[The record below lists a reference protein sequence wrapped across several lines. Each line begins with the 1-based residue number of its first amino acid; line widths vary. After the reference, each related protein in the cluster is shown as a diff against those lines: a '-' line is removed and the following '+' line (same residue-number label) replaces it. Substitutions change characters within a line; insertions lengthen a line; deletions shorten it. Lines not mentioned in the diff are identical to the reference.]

1 MSCTDSGGS
10 LSLAVTAAVALA
22 QGRTEEEITRMAM
35 FFTVLGDS
43 LALLALLYTVAQI
56 PYRLISGP

>member
-43 LALLALLYTVAQI
+43 LALLPLDA
-56 PYRLISGP
+56 PEEISGP

>member
-22 QGRTEEEITRMAM
+22 QGRTEDEITRMAM

-43 LALLALLYTVAQI
+43 LALLALDA
-56 PYRLISGP
+56 PEEISGP

>member
-22 QGRTEEEITRMAM
+22 QGRTEEEIM

-43 LALLALLYTVAQI
+43 LALLALDAPEEV
-56 PYRLISGP
+56 SGP

>member
-22 QGRTEEEITRMAM
+22 QGRTEEEITRMSM

-43 LALLALLYTVAQI
+43 LALLALDAPEEV
-56 PYRLISGP
+56 SGP

>member
-43 LALLALLYTVAQI
+43 LALLALDAPEEVSS
-56 PYRLISGP
+56 P

>member
-43 LALLALLYTVAQI
+43 LALLALDAPEEL
-56 PYRLISGP
+56 SGP

>member
-1 MSCTDSGGS
+1 MSCPDSGGS

-43 LALLALLYTVAQI
+43 LALLALDA
-56 PYRLISGP
+56 PEEISGP

>member
-35 FFTVLGDS
+35 FITVLGDS
-43 LALLALLYTVAQI
+43 LALLALDAPEEV
-56 PYRLISGP
+56 SGP

>member
-1 MSCTDSGGS
+1 MSCSDSGGS

-22 QGRTEEEITRMAM
+22 QGRTEDEITRMAM

-43 LALLALLYTVAQI
+43 LALLALDAPEEV
-56 PYRLISGP
+56 SGP

>member
-22 QGRTEEEITRMAM
+22 QGRTEEEITHMAM

-43 LALLALLYTVAQI
+43 LALLALDD
-56 PYRLISGP
+56 PEKISGP

>member
-43 LALLALLYTVAQI
+43 LALLALDAPEKI
-56 PYRLISGP
+56 RGP

>member
-43 LALLALLYTVAQI
+43 LALLALDA
-56 PYRLISGP
+56 PEEISGP

>member
-22 QGRTEEEITRMAM
+22 QGRTEEKITRMAM

-43 LALLALLYTVAQI
+43 LALLALDAPEEV
-56 PYRLISGP
+56 SGP

>member
-43 LALLALLYTVAQI
+43 LALLALDAPEEV
-56 PYRLISGP
+56 SGP

>member
-22 QGRTEEEITRMAM
+22 QGRTEDEITRMAM

-43 LALLALLYTVAQI
+43 LALLALDAPEEI
-56 PYRLISGP
+56 NGP